1 MCRCCVVAMRV
12 GGRRDC
18 PRPVKLAC
26 PGPLFVPLS
35 PILPSSVVL
44 PNHEDGCANF
54 AEALSQEC
62 RAGIVGNVCLWVPK
76 PVLELIKRHSWS
88 SLLLRRAWFAFDNN
102 NYVFHKALVPKPD
115 ARWLGAAAAPSC
127 ARQDPDCDTRLFGV
141 DPGASVSLTSRD
153 ARRLANFVRNASAGH
168 LQSLA
173 DEEAVAHETLWLQ
186 RGVQALDNFAR
197 CSEAGSVHKLQDKE
211 NVMAEAHRQVCLIL
225 AARAFRRKD
234 ANNLTRVWKQL
245 VHGTLPSVL
254 TRIAIESFVKLPSAR
269 WFCYRQ
275 TSVCAALSLT
285 MQTILKE
292 DPEDVY
298 YFYTDPSAQHRTNW
312 SPTVLE
318 RVPGGRLLELFSL
331 AKWLASSADRFGEL
345 TQQSAPRDIDAI
357 PDDVNI
363 DTRMALVRERCRA
376 GKAIQG
382 FIHAH
387 RLPPQ
392 SVSNAED
399 VRGKVKAVCAA
410 VQLQAHASG
419 LGRDIFGRVR
429 SVTVDRGVEY
439 KLCTILGT
447 LEHYP

>member
-1 MCRCCVVAMRV
+1 M
-12 GGRRDC
+12 
-18 PRPVKLAC
+18 
-26 PGPLFVPLS
+26 
-35 PILPSSVVL
+35 
-44 PNHEDGCANF
+44 
-54 AEALSQEC
+54 
-62 RAGIVGNVCLWVPK
+62 
-76 PVLELIKRHSWS
+76 
-88 SLLLRRAWFAFDNN
+88 
-102 NYVFHKALVPKPD
+102 
-115 ARWLGAAAAPSC
+115 
-127 ARQDPDCDTRLFGV
+127 
-141 DPGASVSLTSRD
+141 
-153 ARRLANFVRNASAGH
+153 RNASAGH

-173 DEEAVAHETLWLQ
+173 DEEAVAHETFWLQ
-186 RGVQALDNFAR
+186 RGVQALDNFVR
-197 CSEAGSVHKLQDKE
+197 CSEAGSVHKLRDKK
-211 NVMAEAHRQVCLIL
+211 NLMAEAHRQVCLIL
-225 AARAFRRKD
+225 ASRALRRKD
-234 ANNLTRVWKQL
+234 ADSLTRVWKQL

-254 TRIAIESFVKLPSAR
+254 TRIAIESFVKLPNAR

-275 TSVCAALSLT
+275 TSVCAALLLT

-298 YFYTDPSAQHRTNW
+298 YLHTDPSVQHRTNW
-312 SPTVLE
+312 SLTVLE

-439 KLCTILGT
+439 KLCPILGT
-447 LEHYP
+447 LEHYIPPWQCHRGRQLTVDDEEVPGCTGNVATLNLSAGPLPGERLLIPHALVMPGLCHATHNVECGMDSVLEHWKQWLPKFRDVARILTRRDLTEHFLEACVGLSRQCNSGWKFPEHASLQVCARPDMPRSPSSSQACAPASLIGAGAC